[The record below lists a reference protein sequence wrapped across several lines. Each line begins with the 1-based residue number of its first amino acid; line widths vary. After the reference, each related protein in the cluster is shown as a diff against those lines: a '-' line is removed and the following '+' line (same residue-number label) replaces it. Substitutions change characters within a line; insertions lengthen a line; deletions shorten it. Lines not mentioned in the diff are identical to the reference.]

1 MSRRV
6 RPVSHEDRLSLVEHL
21 DELRS
26 RLIVSAAAFGVA
38 LALCFWQNHLLLE
51 IASGPLP
58 SDHKQLITFGVTEP
72 FTTTLTVAAY
82 GAIILSLPVLLYQA
96 YAYVLPAFSD
106 AERRVAL
113 PIMLMAPV
121 LFLAGVAFAYFVVM
135 PAAVKFLLNFN
146 DSQFNVQVR
155 ARDYY
160 SFFSM
165 TMLAGGIVFQL
176 PLAILAV
183 TRLGI
188 VSVAQLSSNRRYAYL
203 VDRPRRRGAA
213 GRRPGLDADRDG
225 SPACFVRV
233 EYLACTRLRQ
243 AEGGGRH
250 GQTLYAGEIGT
261 AMASS
266 GERRLVFDTRGKRK
280 HVVRVV
286 YAILALLMGGSLFL
300 VVGAG
305 QHRLAARQL
314 EQLQQRQPRCFD
326 EQAERIERRLA
337 KRPRRRTA
345 AAGADASPHQRRQR
359 ADRTPPRKPKPPP
372 SPPKPAKTSKPAP
385 KPGTAT

>member
-1 MSRRV
+1 MSRRIG
-6 RPVSHEDRLSLVEHL
+6 PVSHEDRLSLVEHL
-21 DELRS
+21 DELRH

-58 SDHKQLITFGVTEP
+58 GNHKQLLTFGVTEP

-82 GAIILSLPVLLYQA
+82 GAIILSLPVLIYQL
-96 YAYVLPAFSD
+96 YAYVLPAFSE

-135 PAAVKFLLNFN
+135 PAAVQFLLNFN

-165 TMLAGGIVFQL
+165 TMLAGGVIFQL

-188 VSVAQLSSNRRYAYL
+188 VSVAQLSANRRYAYL
-203 VDRPRRRGAA
+203 AIALIAAALPGVDPVSMLIEMIPLLALYELSILLARAFDRPRATG
-213 GRRPGLDADRDG
+213 GLG
-225 SPACFVRV
+225 KPS
-233 EYLACTRLRQ
+233 TQ
-243 AEGGGRH
+243 
-250 GQTLYAGEIGT
+250 
-261 AMASS
+261 
-266 GERRLVFDTRGKRK
+266 ER
-280 HVVRVV
+280 
-286 YAILALLMGGSLFL
+286 
-300 VVGAG
+300 
-305 QHRLAARQL
+305 
-314 EQLQQRQPRCFD
+314 
-326 EQAERIERRLA
+326 
-337 KRPRRRTA
+337 
-345 AAGADASPHQRRQR
+345 
-359 ADRTPPRKPKPPP
+359 
-372 SPPKPAKTSKPAP
+372 
-385 KPGTAT
+385 

>member
-1 MSRRV
+1 MPRRV

-21 DELRS
+21 DELRH
-26 RLIVSAAAFGVA
+26 RLIVCGAAFGVA

-58 SDHKQLITFGVTEP
+58 NGHKQLITFGVTEP

-113 PIMLMAPV
+113 PIMLIAPL
-121 LFLAGVAFAYFVVM
+121 LFAAGVAFAYFVVM

-160 SFFSM
+160 SFFST
-165 TMLAGGIVFQL
+165 TMLAGGIIFQL

-188 VSVAQLSSNRRYAYL
+188 VSVQQLSSNRRYAYL
-203 VDRPRRRGAA
+203 VIAIVAA
-213 GRRPGLDADRDG
+213 ALPGVDPVSMLIEMV
-225 SPACFVRV
+225 P
-233 EYLACTRLRQ
+233 L
-243 AEGGGRH
+243 
-250 GQTLYAGEIGT
+250 
-261 AMASS
+261 
-266 GERRLVFDTRGKRK
+266 
-280 HVVRVV
+280 
-286 YAILALLMGGSLFL
+286 LALYELSILLARAFGPK
-300 VVGAG
+300 
-305 QHRLAARQL
+305 AARGSTEPSTQ
-314 EQLQQRQPRCFD
+314 
-326 EQAERIERRLA
+326 ER
-337 KRPRRRTA
+337 
-345 AAGADASPHQRRQR
+345 
-359 ADRTPPRKPKPPP
+359 
-372 SPPKPAKTSKPAP
+372 
-385 KPGTAT
+385 

>member
-6 RPVSHEDRLSLVEHL
+6 RPVSHEDQLSLVEHL

-26 RLIVSAAAFGVA
+26 RLIVCAAAFGIA

-58 SDHKQLITFGVTEP
+58 SGHKQLITFGVTEP

-106 AERRVAL
+106 AERRTAL

-165 TMLAGGIVFQL
+165 TMLAGGIIFQM

-203 VDRPRRRGAA
+203 VIAIVAAALPGVDPVSMLLEMAPLLALYELSILLARAFDRPRAA
-213 GRRPGLDADRDG
+213 G
-225 SPACFVRV
+225 
-233 EYLACTRLRQ
+233 
-243 AEGGGRH
+243 
-250 GQTLYAGEIGT
+250 GT
-261 AMASS
+261 AKPSTQ
-266 GERRLVFDTRGKRK
+266 ER
-280 HVVRVV
+280 
-286 YAILALLMGGSLFL
+286 
-300 VVGAG
+300 
-305 QHRLAARQL
+305 
-314 EQLQQRQPRCFD
+314 
-326 EQAERIERRLA
+326 
-337 KRPRRRTA
+337 
-345 AAGADASPHQRRQR
+345 
-359 ADRTPPRKPKPPP
+359 
-372 SPPKPAKTSKPAP
+372 
-385 KPGTAT
+385 